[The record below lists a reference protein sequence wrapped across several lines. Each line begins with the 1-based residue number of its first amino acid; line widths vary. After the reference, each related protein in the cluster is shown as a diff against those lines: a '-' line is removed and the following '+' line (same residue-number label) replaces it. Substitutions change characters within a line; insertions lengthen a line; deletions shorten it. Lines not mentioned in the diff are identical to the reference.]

1 MISKD
6 HQKGVGLIE
15 VLVALVVL
23 AIGVLGYV
31 MLQMRALEATAE
43 SAQRVQAINIARDL
57 AERIRVNRDGWTFGT
72 ASKSYLTEMSDAEKQ
87 TDTNDKDCGSVT
99 AECNG
104 SELADYDVKEIVT
117 FAQNL
122 GMSMNLMQCPK
133 QSASSTT
140 NGRYCVYVAW
150 GNTSATNDAG
160 TTDCTNGA
168 SYNTK
173 STCVIMELYQ

>member
-43 SAQRVQAINIARDL
+43 SAQRIQAINIARDL
-57 AERIRVNRDGWTFGT
+57 AERIRVNRDGWTFT
-72 ASKSYLTEMSDAEKQ
+72 AMPKSYLTELSDAAKQ
-87 TDTNDKDCGSVT
+87 IDRDKNCGTT
-99 AECNG
+99 ACTS

-122 GMSMNLMQCPK
+122 GMTMNLIQCPK
-133 QSASSTT
+133 QSSATPS

-168 SYNTK
+168 SYNVK